1 MNRSAAW
8 SDRTVTYAGERA
20 RVAMMVVIAAAV
32 ITAFAVINSPVITG
46 IAVVIIAV
54 VTAAAHVEA
63 RPGTTRQ

>member
-1 MNRSAAW
+1 
-8 SDRTVTYAGERA
+8 
-20 RVAMMVVIAAAV
+20 MMVVIAAAV

-54 VTAAAHVEA
+54 VTAAAHIEA